1 MTKMPNDIKKL
12 EQRIA
17 DLRNKEALL
26 RREKEVVDVKSRA
39 SRIGLRI
46 SADLL
51 SAVVVGA
58 ALGYVL
64 DELCKTKPWGLVLF
78 LIFGGAAGVLN
89 VYRLAKKEEIKMRS
103 KD

>member
-1 MTKMPNDIKKL
+1 MIKMPKDVELLDK
-12 EQRIA
+12 RIA
-17 DLRNKEALL
+17 ELQEKEARL
-26 RREKEVVDVKSRA
+26 RHDGNNDSDKTRA

-46 SADLL
+46 CADLL

-64 DELCKTKPWGLVLF
+64 DSWFGTKPWCLIVF

-89 VYRLAKKEEIKMRS
+89 VYRLAKAEENK
-103 KD
+103 K

>member
-1 MTKMPNDIKKL
+1 MIEKPKDVKQL
-12 EQRIA
+12 EKRIA
-17 DLRNKEALL
+17 DLQAKEARL
-26 RREKEVVDVKSRA
+26 RHESGSSNKARA

-46 SADLL
+46 CADLL

-64 DELCKTKPWGLVLF
+64 DEVIGTKPWCLIVF

-89 VYRLAKKEEIKMRS
+89 VYRLAKQEENKE
-103 KD
+103 

>member
-1 MTKMPNDIKKL
+1 MKNAPEDVKQL
-12 EQRIA
+12 EDRIA
-17 DLRNKEALL
+17 DLREKEAGL
-26 RREKEVVDVKSRA
+26 RHEKSSNMQVSRA

-46 SADLL
+46 CADLL

-64 DELCKTKPWGLVLF
+64 DEMFKTKPWCLIVF

-89 VYRLAKKEEIKMRS
+89 VYRLAKSEENRS
-103 KD
+103 